1 MGQRN
6 PRPPVWSLDRVTHD
20 WNRGP
25 LADQYND
32 ALDTKD
38 TMRKFLKILRSSFLW
53 VLLAPFAVQ
62 GIGAASNQAVLI
74 ANHDQFPVMVNP
86 VKLEELRPL
95 KHGDEEDTVADIV
108 AALTGTKKPAAKK
121 PSALVIIADDA
132 GMLDEVHCIMTDQ
145 THLNFLADVFD
156 MHDGIYSIG
165 DFVLMLGEWMY
176 GFCPLV
182 FVALVFKK
190 CWDADAI

>member
-1 MGQRN
+1 MEH
-6 PRPPVWSLDRVTHD
+6 VSLVSLDRVTHD

-74 ANHDQFPVMVNP
+74 ANHDTFPVMVNP
-86 VKLEELRPL
+86 VKLDELRPKGQDSL
-95 KHGDEEDTVADIV
+95 IAEIFGPVKPAEVADDSMI
-108 AALTGTKKPAAKK
+108 
-121 PSALVIIADDA
+121 DA
-132 GMLDEVHCIMTDQ
+132 VHCVMTDQ

-156 MHDGIYSIG
+156 MHDAIYSIG
-165 DFVLMLGEWMY
+165 DFGLMLGEWMQS
-176 GFCPLV
+176 FCPFV
-182 FVALVFKK
+182 FLALVFNK
-190 CWDADAI
+190 CWVADAI